1 MTQIKLG
8 TFAFEAGKAE
18 AGVLVGENKVVK
30 LAEGYAA
37 YAAEKKP
44 ALQNLPSDMVEMM
57 KLGKAGVE
65 AARALV
71 EWIPAN
77 SPGLLYTSMGIFF
90 IMCHHYFIFI
100 INAPHFTAHSTK

>member
-1 MTQIKLG
+1 MTEIKLG

-18 AGVLVGENKVVK
+18 AGVLVGEDKVVK

-44 ALQNLPSDMVEMM
+44 ALKNLPSCMTEMM
-57 KLGKAGVE
+57 KLGQAGAD

-71 EWIPAN
+71 EWIP
-77 SPGLLYTSMGIFF
+77 SDSELLYDLKEEMILNPINPGKSIWIGRTYI
-90 IMCHHYFIFI
+90 I
-100 INAPHFTAHSTK
+100 IN